1 MPLDQKYKQP
11 AIIFDL
17 GGVLIDWNPRY
28 LFGPMFNGDEAEV
41 DYFLSVVCPLEW
53 NEEQDAGRLLT
64 AAMEERS
71 QVFPDYAPYIQAYYT
86 RWEEMIGGVFTGT
99 VNILSA
105 IRDNGYPLYALSN
118 WSSETFPL
126 VQSRFEFLNWFD
138 ELIISG
144 QVKVAKPDPAI
155 YKLLLDR
162 IHRPPDQCLFIDDS
176 ERNILVADRLGF
188 QTIHFS
194 SPDLLLA
201 DLMDR
206 KLI

>member
-1 MPLDQKYKQP
+1 
-11 AIIFDL
+11 
-17 GGVLIDWNPRY
+17 
-28 LFGPMFNGDEAEV
+28 
-41 DYFLSVVCPLEW
+41 
-53 NEEQDAGRLLT
+53 
-64 AAMEERS
+64 
-71 QVFPDYAPYIQAYYT
+71 
-86 RWEEMIGGVFTGT
+86 
-99 VNILSA
+99 
-105 IRDNGYPLYALSN
+105 
-118 WSSETFPL
+118 
-126 VQSRFEFLNWFD
+126 
-138 ELIISG
+138 
-144 QVKVAKPDPAI
+144 VAKPDPAI